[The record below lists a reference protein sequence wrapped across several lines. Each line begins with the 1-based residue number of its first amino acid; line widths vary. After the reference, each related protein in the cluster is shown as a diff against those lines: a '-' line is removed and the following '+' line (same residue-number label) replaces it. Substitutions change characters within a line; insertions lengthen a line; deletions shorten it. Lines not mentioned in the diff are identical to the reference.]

1 MSVEKRKLVSI
12 RREDFDRFLQGQG
25 ISLDEQEYVL
35 LSQSKARKD
44 EYSRP
49 DQLRDNAKD
58 RVGYSVLSFKQLEN
72 LIDVAFKL
80 KKIER
85 LAK

>member
-1 MSVEKRKLVSI
+1 MSAERRKLVSI

-35 LSQSKARKD
+35 LSQNRARKD

-49 DQLRDNAKD
+49 D
-58 RVGYSVLSFKQLEN
+58 
-72 LIDVAFKL
+72 
-80 KKIER
+80 
-85 LAK
+85 